1 MALSDRVRNYEA
13 KATSFAFKAFF
24 YEFLQIYQALT
35 QSTKEIKQNPD
46 QRAHLS
52 LE

>member
-1 MALSDRVRNYEA
+1 MALSDRARNYEA

-35 QSTKEIKQNPD
+35 QINKRNKTKP
-46 QRAHLS
+46 
-52 LE
+52 